1 MKQKQIIKN
10 ACVVT
15 DNLSKI
21 QDVLIEDGLI
31 TRIDNSISH
40 STAEIFEANGNFL
53 LPGLIDDQV
62 HFREPGLIHKAT
74 IATES
79 RAALAGGV
87 TSYMEM
93 PNVNPQSVTIELLE
107 QKYAIASHN
116 SAVNY
121 SFYLGATNENLEEI
135 KKVNPETVCG
145 VKIFMGSSTGD
156 MLVDR
161 QRSLEGIFRDSPVL
175 IATHCECETRVKDR
189 FRDALDSLGENMD
202 PSMHPVIRDEVAC
215 YLSSSLAVELANKF
229 QSRLHVLHITT
240 ALELSLFRNDIPLQD
255 KRITSEV
262 CVHHLHFSDEDYPT
276 LGNLIKCNP
285 AIKKPSN
292 REALWD
298 GLRSGKLDL
307 IATDHAPHTWEEKQ
321 QVTSKS
327 PAGLPL
333 VQHSL
338 QLMLEKMDQGLIT
351 IEMLVEKMCHNP
363 AILYAVKNRGFIRE
377 GYAADLV
384 LINKKDYQVTNDNIL
399 YKCGWSP
406 LQDSIFKYSIDK
418 VWVNGTLGWN
428 HASGLTNTYDAQRLE
443 FTRR

>member
-1 MKQKQIIKN
+1 MERRQLIKN
-10 ACVVT
+10 ANIVSDLKVK
-15 DNLSKI
+15 L
-21 QDVLIEDGLI
+21 QDVLIQDGI
-31 TRIDNSISH
+31 IVKISDSISDNN
-40 STAEIFEANGNFL
+40 AVVFDANGNYL

-87 TSYMEM
+87 TSFMEM
-93 PNVNPQSVTIELLE
+93 PNVVPQSVTIELLE

-121 SFYLGATNENLEEI
+121 SFYLGATNDNLEEI
-135 KKVNPETVCG
+135 KKLNPEQVCG

-161 QRSLEGIFRDSPVL
+161 QRALEGIFRDSPVL

-189 FRDALDSLGENMD
+189 FRDAIESYGDNMD
-202 PSMHPVIRDEVAC
+202 PAMHPVIRDEVAC
-215 YLSSSLAVELANKF
+215 YLSSALAVDLATKF
-229 QSRLHVLHITT
+229 NSRLHVLHITT
-240 ALELSLFRNDIPLQD
+240 ALELSLFRNDIPLAD

-262 CVHHLHFSDEDYPT
+262 CVHHLHFTEDDYPR

-285 AIKKPSN
+285 AIKKASN
-292 REALWD
+292 KDALWE
-298 GLRSGKLDL
+298 GLLSDKLDV

-338 QLMLEKMDQGLIT
+338 QLMLDKVEQGKIT
-351 IEMLVEKMCHNP
+351 IERMVEKMCHNP
-363 AILYAVKNRGFIRE
+363 AILYAIKNRGYIRE

-384 LINKKDYQVTNDNIL
+384 LTSKLPYTVNKENIL
-399 YKCGWSP
+399 FKCGWSP
-406 LQDSIFKYSIDK
+406 LENHTFAYTVDK
-418 VWVNGTLGWN
+418 VWVNGVLGWDQVT
-428 HASGLTNTYDAQRLE
+428 GLTQQYRPERLT
-443 FTRR
+443 FYR